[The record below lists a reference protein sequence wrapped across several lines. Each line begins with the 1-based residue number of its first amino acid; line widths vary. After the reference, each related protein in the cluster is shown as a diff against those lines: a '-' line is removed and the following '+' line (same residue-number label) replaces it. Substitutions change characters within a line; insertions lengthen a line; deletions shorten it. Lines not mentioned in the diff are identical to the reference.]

1 MFEIKEKILEP
12 SKIYA
17 GSSFLLKIRVKN
29 TSKLLRVKDINFMF
43 VKDYNITP
51 VNLLSTTKSLE
62 KLNIKKE
69 DLDA

>member
-1 MFEIKEKILEP
+1 MFEIEEKILEP
-12 SKIYA
+12 SKIHT

-69 DLDA
+69 DLNA

>member
-1 MFEIKEKILEP
+1 MFEIEEKILEP
-12 SKIYA
+12 GKIYA
-17 GSSFLLKIRVKN
+17 GSSFLLKIRVKS

-62 KLNIKKE
+62 KLNIREE